1 MSELTRAAK
10 SAALAN
16 GADLVGI
23 APVAAMPEH
32 ADTIEGLIEGARQVV
47 VVAARHS
54 LAAISSSNN
63 QVRQYDT
70 IHAYDQSARASH
82 AVAHFLEAQGQAAL
96 AVPAFIPIDMA
107 EPGKGM
113 RGAISWR
120 QAGYLAGLGSYGENG
135 LLVTRQFGNAVR
147 LAGVVTTAELEPD
160 APLEEDLCDHC
171 MGCVEDC
178 PASALSGGGR
188 IDKKKCGD
196 EIFRYGCRAFQA
208 LMRDLV
214 DGNRDQAHEIVTG
227 PGLRELWQNFM
238 TGNYYYCFNC
248 QIHCPWAPG
257 TQDLGHTP

>member
-1 MSELTRAAK
+1 MSELTKAAK
-10 SAALAN
+10 AVALEN
-16 GADLVGI
+16 GADLVGV

-32 ADTIEGLIEGARQVV
+32 AEAIEDMLEGARQVV
-47 VVAARHS
+47 VVASRHS
-54 LAAISSSNN
+54 LAAISSASN

-70 IHAYDQSARASH
+70 IQAYDQSARASH
-82 AVAHFLEAQGQAAL
+82 AVARQLEAAGQAAL

-107 EPGKGM
+107 APGKGM

-135 LLVTRQFGNAVR
+135 LLVTRRFGNAVR
-147 LAGVVTTAELEPD
+147 LAGVVTTAPLEPD

-178 PASALSGGGR
+178 PVGALSGGGS

-196 EIFRYGCRAFQA
+196 EIFRYGFRAFQA
-208 LMRDLV
+208 LMQDLLE
-214 DGNRDQAHEIVTG
+214 GNREEAHDIVTG
-227 PGLRELWQNFM
+227 QGLREIWQNFM

-248 QIHCPWAPG
+248 QTHCPWPG
-257 TQDLGHTP
+257 ATATEI

>member
-1 MSELTRAAK
+1 MSDLTDLTRASK
-10 SAALAN
+10 SAALGN

-23 APVAAMPEH
+23 APVAALSEH
-32 ADTIEGLIEGARQVV
+32 AETIEDLLPDARQVV

-54 LAAISSSNN
+54 LAAISSGNN

-82 AVAHFLEAQGQAAL
+82 AVAHLLEAEGQAAV
-96 AVPAFIPIDMA
+96 AVPAFIPLDMN

-147 LAGVVTTAELEPD
+147 LAGVVTTADLVPD

-178 PASALSGGGR
+178 PVGALAGGGR

-196 EIFRYGCRAFQA
+196 EIFRHGFRAFQA
-208 LMRDLV
+208 LMQDLV
-214 DGNRDQAHEIVTG
+214 DGNREEAREIVSG
-227 PGLRELWQNFM
+227 SGLRELWQNFM
-238 TGNYYYCFNC
+238 TGNYYYCFSC
-248 QIHCPWAPG
+248 QTRCPWPG
-257 TQDLGHTP
+257 PAAT